1 MCRKG
6 GLTMA
11 KLNCDHVI
19 DYLNGT
25 LSKEEQLEF
34 EQHLKTCAD
43 CQEIIEMTG
52 DLPYLADPVEP
63 PAGMKARILSNVFE
77 EEKEQEKPVEL
88 NREPVPLA
96 AKKTLKKKNRWP
108 VLIAAALFVS
118 LLGNGYA
125 LLKLSE
131 QPETNDEMAFQSI
144 DLQPNEVF
152 GGTAKAAIIR
162 EEESLE
168 LVVQAEQLEALEGE
182 QVYQI
187 WLLKE
192 GKPIPAGAFTP
203 SEEGK
208 GNAYYSLE
216 DNTEDWDTIA
226 ITLEPQA
233 GNETPKGE
241 IVLSSEI

>member
-1 MCRKG
+1 
-6 GLTMA
+6 MA

-34 EQHLKTCAD
+34 EQHLKTCTD

-52 DLPYLADPVEP
+52 DLPYLADPVDP
-63 PAGMKARILSNVFE
+63 PAGMKARILSTVFE
-77 EEKEQEKPVEL
+77 EEAEQKKSEEVK
-88 NREPVPLA
+88 REPAPLITQKA
-96 AKKTLKKKNRWP
+96 VKKKNRWP

-131 QPETNDEMAFQSI
+131 QPETGGEMAFQSI

-203 SEEGK
+203 SANGE

-233 GNETPKGE
+233 GNASPQGE

>member
-1 MCRKG
+1 
-6 GLTMA
+6 MA

-19 DYLNGT
+19 DYLDGT
-25 LSKEEQLEF
+25 LSDEEQLEF

-43 CQEIIEMTG
+43 CREIIEMTG
-52 DLPYLADPVEP
+52 DLPYLADPVDP
-63 PAGMKARILSNVFE
+63 PAGMKARILSTVFE
-77 EEKEQEKPVEL
+77 EEEQEKPAEVE
-88 NREPVPLA
+88 RELAPLIP
-96 AKKTLKKKNRWP
+96 AKAVKKKNRWP
-108 VLIAAALFVS
+108 VLVAAALLLS

-131 QPETNDEMAFQSI
+131 QPETAGETAFQSI

-168 LVVQAEQLEALEGE
+168 LVVQAEQLQALEGE

-203 SEEGK
+203 SESGE

-233 GNETPKGE
+233 GNELPEGE

>member
-1 MCRKG
+1 
-6 GLTMA
+6 MA
-11 KLNCDHVI
+11 KMNCDHVI

-25 LSKEEQLEF
+25 LNKDEQLEF
-34 EQHLKTCAD
+34 EQHLKTCAE

-52 DLPYLADPVEP
+52 DLPYLADPVDP

-77 EEKEQEKPVEL
+77 EEAQEKPAEAE
-88 NREPVPLA
+88 RETTPLV
-96 AKKTLKKKNRWP
+96 AKKTMNKKNRWP
-108 VLIAAALFVS
+108 VLIAAALTVS

-131 QPETNDEMAFQSI
+131 QPETGGETAFQSI

-152 GGTAKAAIIR
+152 GGTAKAAIIQ
-162 EEESLE
+162 EEESFE

-203 SEEGK
+203 TDDGE

-233 GNETPKGE
+233 GNESPQGE

>member
-1 MCRKG
+1 
-6 GLTMA
+6 MA

-52 DLPYLADPVEP
+52 DLPYLADPVDP
-63 PAGMKARILSNVFE
+63 PAGMKARILSTVFE
-77 EEKEQEKPVEL
+77 EEEQEKSEEVR
-88 NREPVPLA
+88 RETTPLITQ
-96 AKKTLKKKNRWP
+96 KTVKKKNRWP

-131 QPETNDEMAFQSI
+131 QPDFQSI

-203 SEEGK
+203 SANGE

-216 DNTEDWDTIA
+216 GNTEDWDTIA

-233 GNETPKGE
+233 GNASPQGE

>member
-1 MCRKG
+1 
-6 GLTMA
+6 MA
-11 KLNCDHVI
+11 KMNCDDVI

-25 LSKEEQLEF
+25 LSETEQHEF
-34 EQHLKTCAD
+34 EQHLKTCEE

-52 DLPYLADPVEP
+52 ELPYLADPVDP
-63 PAGMKARILSNVFE
+63 PAAMKARILSTVFE
-77 EEKEQEKPVEL
+77 EEEQQKEEIETKPAPVIAAKPV
-88 NREPVPLA
+88 R
-96 AKKTLKKKNRWP
+96 KKNRWST
-108 VLIAAALFVS
+108 LIAAALLLS

-131 QPETNDEMAFQSI
+131 QPESGGETAFQSI
-144 DLQPNEVF
+144 ELQPNEVF
-152 GGTAKAAIIR
+152 EGTAKAAIIR

-168 LVVQAEQLEALEGE
+168 LVVQAEQLEALEGD
-182 QVYQI
+182 QIYQI

-192 GKPIPAGAFTP
+192 GKPIPAGAFKP
-203 SEEGK
+203 GAEGE

-216 DNTEDWDTIA
+216 ENTEDWDTIA

-233 GNETPKGE
+233 GNETPQGE